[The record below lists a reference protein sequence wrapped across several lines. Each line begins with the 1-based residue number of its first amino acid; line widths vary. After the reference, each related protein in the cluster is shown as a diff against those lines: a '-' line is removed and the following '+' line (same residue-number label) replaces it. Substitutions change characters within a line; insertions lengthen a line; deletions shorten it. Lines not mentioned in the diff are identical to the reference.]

1 MASYRLSRG
10 SISRLS
16 EAGILPPR
24 RIEVDA
30 DGSAVVFY
38 SEQPLAQYRSLDAL
52 QKIVEYQARFVD
64 PGAGSVIA
72 NVIIDL
78 NQVIAIRW
86 GAQDAGLHRA
96 A

>member
-1 MASYRLSRG
+1 LRDASRSWTVEVVASYRLSRG

-52 QKIVEYQARFVD
+52 LRFHRLTMD
-64 PGAGSVIA
+64 
-72 NVIIDL
+72 DL
-78 NQVIAIRW
+78 EAE
-86 GAQDAGLHRA
+86 
-96 A
+96 